1 MPSLRFEDVRAL
13 LPAAFSLALVNY
25 AGSVLTGRLYAD
37 RFRYKLDSNQEFL
50 GQAAANLANAFSQG
64 FPVTGSD
71 SRTAVNVTM
80 GGRTQLV
87 GVLAAGVVLV
97 FALFLTPLLRDLPM
111 VTLGAIV
118 FVAAVYL
125 LQVRAIVDLWR
136 VRHVEA
142 VLACVTMLGVLVLG
156 ILQGILVAVALAL
169 ADLIRRAARPH
180 DAVLG
185 EREGVP
191 GYHDIE
197 RSENSETV
205 PGLVIYRFDAPLFFA
220 NARHLREQARALV
233 ASAETPVRW
242 FVIDTSAVFDMDVTA
257 AEGLEKLRRE
267 FEEAD
272 VVLGIAEARA
282 PLRALLRRTG
292 LLERLGPENMHPT
305 VGVAVRRFLMDASA
319 RPPLAGEPPAPPHL
333 H

>member
-1 MPSLRFEDVRAL
+1 TP
-13 LPAAFSLALVNY
+13 
-25 AGSVLTGRLYAD
+25 
-37 RFRYKLDSNQEFL
+37 
-50 GQAAANLANAFSQG
+50 
-64 FPVTGSD
+64 
-71 SRTAVNVTM
+71 
-80 GGRTQLV
+80 LV

-125 LQVRAIVDLWR
+125 LQVQAIVDLWR
-136 VRHVEA
+136 VRRVEA

-233 ASAETPVRW
+233 ANAEAPVRW

-267 FEEAD
+267 FEEAG

-292 LLERLGPENMHPT
+292 LLERLGSENMHPT
-305 VGVAVRRFLMDASA
+305 VAVAVQRFLMDAGAKHA
-319 RPPLAGEPPAPPHL
+319 RTGASPAPPHL